1 MHTYTYIF
9 FTDSI
14 KSIKKYIY
22 KYINFILIIRSREEF
37 FEKLEQLVHL
47 IRNIIIWINK
57 SLIYN
62 YIVVYKSE
70 MSIVLR
76 SLSKASRKQSK
87 SKEIYDTSRKY
98 RSRANS
104 SIVRFPLL
112 NKYREH
118 RRERSEEK
126 VPDQTERKI
135 FFSLANSK
143 RSRSTVCEWSKTT

>member
-1 MHTYTYIF
+1 
-9 FTDSI
+9 
-14 KSIKKYIY
+14 
-22 KYINFILIIRSREEF
+22 
-37 FEKLEQLVHL
+37 
-47 IRNIIIWINK
+47 
-57 SLIYN
+57 
-62 YIVVYKSE
+62 

-76 SLSKASRKQSK
+76 SLSKASWKQSK
-87 SKEIYDTSRKY
+87 SKEIYDTIRKY

-126 VPDQTERKI
+126 VSDQTERKI

-143 RSRSTVCEWSKTT
+143 RSFDSLRGKQNNLNKQSLSDSINGYLLAKSWNPDSLKFVPQIIILQLFVI

>member
-1 MHTYTYIF
+1 
-9 FTDSI
+9 
-14 KSIKKYIY
+14 
-22 KYINFILIIRSREEF
+22 
-37 FEKLEQLVHL
+37 
-47 IRNIIIWINK
+47 
-57 SLIYN
+57 
-62 YIVVYKSE
+62 

-76 SLSKASRKQSK
+76 SLSKASWKQSK
-87 SKEIYDTSRKY
+87 SKEIYDTIRKY

-126 VPDQTERKI
+126 VSDQTERKI

-143 RSRSTVCEWSKTT
+143 RSFDSLRGKQNNLNKQSLSDSINGYLLAKSWNSDSLKFVPQIIILQLFVI